1 MSRRGWMIGFH
12 WATALLVTASFAIAW
27 YRNGIEDLMLRAF
40 WLDVHRSIG
49 LIVLALTAVR
59 LTMRWGAGPISSR
72 GDLPLGMYMASR
84 ATHML
89 IYAALIAMPLL
100 GWAQSSA
107 RARHLKLFGQPIPSL
122 VRHNPDLAD
131 TLGSWHTQVGWVLLG
146 LIGLHALA
154 ALYHHYVLRDHV
166 LRAMLPSSPARSPRM
181 DVEEDERLD
190 IAA

>member
-1 MSRRGWMIGFH
+1 M
-12 WATALLVTASFAIAW
+12 V
-27 YRNGIEDLMLRAF
+27 RAF

-49 LIVLALTAVR
+49 LVVLALTAVR

-89 IYAALIAMPLL
+89 IYAVLIAMPLL

-107 RARHLKLFGQPIPSL
+107 RARHFKLFGLPVPSL

-131 TLGSWHTQVGWVLLG
+131 TLGEAVSRAYALARPSGVVLLAPACASFDMFRDYAERG
-146 LIGLHALA
+146 RKFKEEVKRIAISDDRFS
-154 ALYHHYVLRDHV
+154 VL
-166 LRAMLPSSPARSPRM
+166 
-181 DVEEDERLD
+181 
-190 IAA
+190 

>member
-1 MSRRGWMIGFH
+1 MIGFH

-27 YRNGIEDLMLRAF
+27 YRNGIEDLMLRAL
-40 WLDVHRSIG
+40 WLDVHRLIG

-131 TLGSWHTQVGWVLLG
+131 ALGSWHTQVGWVLLG

-166 LRAMLPSSPARSPRM
+166 LRAMLPAPPARSPRIE
-181 DVEEDERLD
+181 VEEDEPLD